1 MSINKASKKI
11 IKKIKPSQDLLE
23 KLPRLKEKR
32 KKEKEEKKSEKKL
45 TWDV

>member
-1 MSINKASKKI
+1 MSLNKASKKNKI
-11 IKKIKPSQDLLE
+11 KIKPSRDLLE